1 MNRKAIYGILGLL
14 FVVAA
19 VVMYAVG
26 NKSSH
31 LSELKDF
38 WWYPLPL
45 AALCLLGAATPN
57 KKSK

>member
-14 FVVAA
+14 LVVAA
-19 VVMYAVG
+19 VVIYVVG

-45 AALCLLGAATPN
+45 AALSLLGAATPN
-57 KKSK
+57 KRSK